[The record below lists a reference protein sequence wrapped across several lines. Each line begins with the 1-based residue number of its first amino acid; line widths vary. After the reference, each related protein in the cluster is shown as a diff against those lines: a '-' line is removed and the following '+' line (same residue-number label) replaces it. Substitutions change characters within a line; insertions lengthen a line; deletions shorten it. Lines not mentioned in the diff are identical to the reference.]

1 MKLKCIAVDDEPLA
15 LDLICSYIDQTP
27 FLELSARYDNG
38 VDALKSIY
46 ENAADV
52 IFLDIQMKGMT
63 GVELARVLSSGK
75 HSIKIVF
82 TTAYDQFAIEG
93 YKVDAVDYLLK
104 PFSYEEFFQAAN
116 KVQSQL
122 KVQQKTSVQQP
133 EEQHLFLKVEHSL
146 VRISH
151 DDIQYIEGF
160 KDYVKVHLANKKTIL
175 SLTSLKNLEDILP
188 QSNFMRIHRSYIV
201 SLSKVDSLTKNSV
214 QIGEVIIPVTDNYR
228 DRFDQFVN
236 KWRN

>member
-27 FLELSARYDNG
+27 FLELAARYDNG
-38 VDALKSIY
+38 IDALKSIY
-46 ENAADV
+46 DEKADV

-63 GVELARVLSSGK
+63 GVELARVLSSGR

-104 PFSYEEFFQAAN
+104 PFSYEEFLRAAN
-116 KVQSQL
+116 KVKTQIESQSA
-122 KVQQKTSVQQP
+122 TAAREPS
-133 EEQHLFLKVEHSL
+133 EQYLFLKVEHSL
-146 VRISH
+146 VRVAH
-151 DDIQYIEGF
+151 DEIKYIEGF
-160 KDYVKVHLANKKTIL
+160 KDYVKVHVANGKVIL

-188 QSNFMRIHRSYIV
+188 AQQFMRIHRSYII

-214 QIGEVIIPVTDNYR
+214 QIGETYIPVTDNYR
-228 DRFDQFVN
+228 EAFDQFVSR
-236 KWRN
+236 WRN